1 MKKTFTLIEL
11 LVVIAIIAILA
22 GMLLPALGKARDRAK
37 SSTCTSNLKQVGMHT
52 AFYSSDHEDCI
63 LPPVILDYS
72 WGQELYKRGYS
83 PKTTGPRIKEFSCPA
98 QRSSFGNGTTLTYD
112 ANSVN
117 LSSSYGYLYQMN
129 NSAVPKSATKNY
141 PNFLKL
147 HKFHTPSSTIY
158 IYDGIG
164 FYVSD
169 NALADAATCWNK
181 DLEATNNHGIT
192 LRHSNRANVLY
203 IDSHVA
209 AVQEHTLTE
218 TEYQGR

>member
-37 SSTCTSNLKQVGMHT
+37 SATCVSNLKQIGMHT

-72 WGQELYKRGYS
+72 WGQELYKRGYV
-83 PKTTGPRIKEFSCPA
+83 PKMAGPRIKEFSCPA
-98 QRSSFGNGTTLTYD
+98 QRSSFGNGTTLNYT
-112 ANSVN
+112 VN
-117 LSSSYGYLYQMN
+117 TVNIGSSYGYLYQMN
-129 NSAVPKSATKNY
+129 NSAVPKSNTAVY

-147 HKFHTPSSTIY
+147 HNFHTPSSTIY
-158 IYDGIG
+158 IYDGIAY
-164 FYVSD
+164 YVSD
-169 NALADAATCWNK
+169 GALADTAKCWNK
-181 DLEATNNHGIT
+181 DLEAANNKGIT
-192 LRHSNRANVLY
+192 LRHSKRANALY
-203 IDSHVA
+203 IDMHVA

-218 TEYQGR
+218 TEYKGR